1 MAAGGE
7 DRPVVRSDHLKLD
20 PEPHAP
26 DLAHPAAH
34 DNAVAEF
41 PRRAVVD
48 LGAQHDRIQSGPR
61 HFAQAHAH
69 LAGHDRPRRL
79 DEAQVGDVVDHAAAV
94 RVEEHNGNLMLDARE
109 PRIGHGV
116 DSARARRTWP
126 KQIPAGFRLHFAPH
140 GTISA
145 LAKMNDWDV
154 SSALALY
161 NVERWGAPYFTINSG
176 GHVAV
181 RPDAEPSRE
190 IDLMELVAEARE
202 RRLSFPITLRFQ
214 DLLRHRVRTVN
225 EAFAEA
231 IAGAGYQNVYRG
243 VFPIKVN
250 QLREVVEEVVDA
262 GAEFHF
268 GLEAGSKPELLAALS
283 MHNDP
288 ESLIICNGY
297 KDADYVR
304 NAMLGRKLGK
314 RLVMVVEKIEELA
327 QILAVAKQMDVE
339 PWIGVRVR
347 LATKGSGK
355 WATSGGEDAKFGL
368 STAELVG
375 ASELLRR
382 EGMAHCLKLVH
393 FHVGSQIPDIGTI
406 KRAVREA
413 ARFYAKL
420 QKLGHDLGYL
430 DVGGG
435 LGIDYDGSRTTFDSS
450 ANYTLHEYARDV
462 VAAVQEVCDEE
473 KVSHPVLV
481 SESGRAIAAHHSVL
495 VVEAFGSIEKVS
507 RGPEVVAAGGDPS
520 VVRDIIA
527 IYESLGSKHRL
538 ESLHDAQEIREKA
551 DSMFALGLLDLPA
564 KAKVETVYWRTAAK
578 VVELFHGVRYVPE
591 EVKDLEISLSDQVM
605 CNFSVFQSLLDH
617 WALGQLFPVMPLHR
631 LTEPPDRQ
639 ATLVDITC
647 DSDGKVARFI
657 DLQDV
662 KPTLP
667 LHRTEEGVPYYI
679 GFFLAGAYQDIM
691 GDMHNLFGRVN
702 EMHIFLDE
710 DEESGYYI
718 EEIIGGNTIGNVL
731 ALTQWEKSELVRRMK
746 VQFDA
751 AIKEDRMKPN
761 EAMRLLDSYEKALEG
776 YTYLNCF
783 GGNG

>member
-1 MAAGGE
+1 
-7 DRPVVRSDHLKLD
+7 
-20 PEPHAP
+20 
-26 DLAHPAAH
+26 
-34 DNAVAEF
+34 
-41 PRRAVVD
+41 
-48 LGAQHDRIQSGPR
+48 
-61 HFAQAHAH
+61 
-69 LAGHDRPRRL
+69 
-79 DEAQVGDVVDHAAAV
+79 
-94 RVEEHNGNLMLDARE
+94 
-109 PRIGHGV
+109 
-116 DSARARRTWP
+116 
-126 KQIPAGFRLHFAPH
+126 
-140 GTISA
+140 
-145 LAKMNDWDV
+145 MNDWDV

-161 NVERWGAPYFTINSG
+161 NVDRWGAPYFSVNER

-181 RPDAEPSRE
+181 RPDGRADRE
-190 IDLMELVAEARE
+190 VDMMELVEEARS
-202 RRLSFPITLRFQ
+202 RGLSFPVTLRFQ
-214 DLLRHRVRTVN
+214 DLLRHRVETVN
-225 EAFAEA
+225 KAFAEA
-231 IAGAGYQNVYRG
+231 IASAGYGNVYRG

-250 QLREVVEEVVDA
+250 QLREVVEEIVDA
-262 GAEFHF
+262 GAAFHF

-283 MHNDP
+283 VHTDP

-314 RLVMVVEKIEELA
+314 RLIMVVEKIEELR
-327 QILAVAKQMDVE
+327 QILDVARALGVE
-339 PWIGVRVR
+339 PWIGARVR
-347 LATKGSGK
+347 LATKGAGK

-368 STAELVG
+368 STTELVE
-375 ASELLRR
+375 ASALLQR

-420 QKLGHDLGYL
+420 QKLGHELGYL

-450 ANYTLHEYARDV
+450 VNYTLHEYARDV
-462 VAAVQEVCDEE
+462 VFAVQEICDEE
-473 KVSHPVLV
+473 KVAHPVLV

-495 VVEAFGSIEKVS
+495 IVEAFGSIEKVPP
-507 RGPEVVAAGGDPS
+507 GPAVTAEKGDPA
-520 VVRDIIA
+520 VVQDILDIHD
-527 IYESLGSKHRL
+527 SLGSKHRL

-564 KAKVETVYWRTAAK
+564 KAKVETVYWRIAAR
-578 VVELFHGVRYVPE
+578 VVELFRGVRYVPE
-591 EVKDLEISLSDQVM
+591 EVKDLETSLGDQVL

-617 WALGQLFPVMPLHR
+617 WALGQLFPVMPIHR
-631 LTEPPDRQ
+631 LDEAPDRQ
-639 ATLVDITC
+639 GTLVDITC
-647 DSDGKVARFI
+647 DSDGKVSRFI

-662 KPTLP
+662 KATLP
-667 LHRTEEGVPYYI
+667 MHRTVEGTPYYI

-710 DEESGYYI
+710 DEESGYYV

-731 ALTQWEKSELVRRMK
+731 ALTQWEKSDLARRMK
-746 VQFDA
+746 AQVDA
-751 AIKEDRMKPN
+751 AIKEDRLKPN
-761 EAMRLLDSYEKALEG
+761 EGMRLLDDYEKALDG

-783 GGNG
+783 APAT